1 MLCLHALPGGTFS
14 ALLSGM
20 PAEPSSR
27 RILVV
32 DDDDQI
38 RDLLATALSA
48 DGHTVDG
55 ARDGR
60 EALALLAHHPYD
72 LVLSD
77 LHVPRMDGP
86 SLYETLQTRHRFP
99 VRFAT
104 KLPRVI
110 FMTGNPA
117 EHTEFLRGTTD
128 PILEKPFAMRI
139 VRKMV
144 RVLLS
149 AAP

>member
-1 MLCLHALPGGTFS
+1 MS
-14 ALLSGM
+14 M

-38 RDLLATALSA
+38 RELLTTALGS

-55 ARDGR
+55 ARDGG
-60 EALALLAHHPYD
+60 EALALLELRPYD

-77 LHVPRMDGP
+77 LHMPRVDGP
-86 SLYETLQTRHRFP
+86 SLYETLRTRHHFP

-117 EHTEFLRGTTD
+117 KHAEFLRGTTD
-128 PILEKPFAMRI
+128 PILEKPFELRI

-144 RVLLS
+144 RVLLT
-149 AAP
+149 ATP

>member
-1 MLCLHALPGGTFS
+1 
-14 ALLSGM
+14 M
-20 PAEPSSR
+20 PAEPLPR

-32 DDDDQI
+32 DDDEQI
-38 RDLLATALSA
+38 RELLATALQG

-55 ARDGR
+55 ARDGS
-60 EALALLAHHPYD
+60 EALSMLEVHPYD

-77 LHVPRMDGP
+77 LHMPLVDGP
-86 SLYETLQTRHRFP
+86 SLYETLRNRHHFP

-117 EHTEFLRGTTD
+117 KHAEFLRSTTD
-128 PILEKPFAMRI
+128 PILEKPFELRV

-144 RVLLS
+144 RVLLT

>member
-1 MLCLHALPGGTFS
+1 
-14 ALLSGM
+14 M

-32 DDDDQI
+32 DDDAEI
-38 RDLLATALSA
+38 RELLTTALV
-48 DGHTVDG
+48 GEGYTVDE
-55 ARDGR
+55 ACDGG
-60 EALALLAHHPYD
+60 EALTLLEQRPYD

-77 LHVPRMDGP
+77 LHMPRVDGP
-86 SLYETLQTRHRFP
+86 SLYETLRTRHHFP

-110 FMTGNPA
+110 FMTGNA
-117 EHTEFLRGTTD
+117 AKHAEFLRGTTD
-128 PILEKPFAMRI
+128 PILEKPFALRV

-144 RVLLS
+144 RVLLT

>member
-1 MLCLHALPGGTFS
+1 MAADPL
-14 ALLSGM
+14 
-20 PAEPSSR
+20 SR

-32 DDDDQI
+32 DDDAEI
-38 RDLLATALSA
+38 RDLLATALGA

-55 ARDGR
+55 ARDGG
-60 EALALLAHHPYD
+60 EALALLEQHPYD

-77 LHVPRMDGP
+77 LHMPHVDGP
-86 SLYETLQTRHRFP
+86 SLYERLQTRHHFP

-110 FMTGNPA
+110 FMTGNPG
-117 EHTEFLRGTTD
+117 EHAAFLRGTTD
-128 PILEKPFAMRI
+128 PILEKPFAIRI

-149 AAP
+149 ATP

>member
-1 MLCLHALPGGTFS
+1 
-14 ALLSGM
+14 M
-20 PAEPSSR
+20 PSETCSR
-27 RILVV
+27 RILVA

-38 RDLLATALSA
+38 REMLTTTLAA
-48 DGHTVDG
+48 DGHEVNG
-55 ARDGR
+55 ARDGG
-60 EALALLAHHPYD
+60 EALALLEQHTYD

-77 LHVPRMDGP
+77 LHMPRVDGP
-86 SLYETLQTRHRFP
+86 SLYGTLRMRHRFP

-117 EHTEFLRGTTD
+117 EHAEFLRGTTD
-128 PILEKPFAMRI
+128 PILEKPFALRV

-144 RVLLS
+144 RILLT
-149 AAP
+149 ATP

>member
-1 MLCLHALPGGTFS
+1 
-14 ALLSGM
+14 M
-20 PAEPSSR
+20 PADPLSR

-32 DDDDQI
+32 DDDAEI
-38 RDLLATALSA
+38 RDLLATALGA
-48 DGHTVDG
+48 DGHSVDG
-55 ARDGR
+55 AGAGG
-60 EALALLAHHPYD
+60 EALVLLEQHPYD

-77 LHVPRMDGP
+77 LHMPHVDGA
-86 SLYETLQTRHRFP
+86 SLYETLQTRHHFP

-110 FMTGNPA
+110 FMTGNPG
-117 EHTEFLRGTTD
+117 EHAAFLRGTTD
-128 PILEKPFAMRI
+128 PILEKPFAIRI

-149 AAP
+149 ATP

>member
-1 MLCLHALPGGTFS
+1 MSQDQPT
-14 ALLSGM
+14 
-20 PAEPSSR
+20 PR

-38 RDLLATALSA
+38 REMLATALGG
-48 DGHTVDG
+48 DGHEVDG
-55 ARDGR
+55 ACDGS
-60 EALALLAHHPYD
+60 EALALLEQRPYD
-72 LVLSD
+72 IVLSD
-77 LHVPRMDGP
+77 LHMPRVDGP
-86 SLYETLQTRHRFP
+86 SLYETLRNRHHFP

-117 EHTEFLRGTTD
+117 KHAEFLRGTTD
-128 PILEKPFAMRI
+128 PILEKPFELRI

-144 RVLLS
+144 RVLLT
-149 AAP
+149 ATP

>member
-1 MLCLHALPGGTFS
+1 
-14 ALLSGM
+14 M
-20 PAEPSSR
+20 PTEPAPR

-32 DDDDQI
+32 DDDDGI
-38 RDLLATALSA
+38 REVLTAAFAA
-48 DGHTVDG
+48 DGHAVDG
-55 ARDGR
+55 ARDGD
-60 EALALLAHHPYD
+60 EALALLELRPYD

-77 LHVPRMDGP
+77 LQMPRVDGP
-86 SLYETLQTRHRFP
+86 SLYETLRLRHRFP

-110 FMTGNPA
+110 FMTGDPA
-117 EHTEFLRGTTD
+117 AHAEFLRGTTD
-128 PILEKPFAMRI
+128 PIIEKPFPLRV

>member
-1 MLCLHALPGGTFS
+1 
-14 ALLSGM
+14 M
-20 PAEPSSR
+20 PAEPLSR

-32 DDDDQI
+32 DDDEQI
-38 RDLLATALSA
+38 RELLATALEG

-55 ARDGR
+55 ARDGS
-60 EALALLAHHPYD
+60 EALSMLEVHPYD

-77 LHVPRMDGP
+77 LHMPLVDGP
-86 SLYETLQTRHRFP
+86 SLYETLRNRHHFP

-117 EHTEFLRGTTD
+117 KHAEFLRGTTD
-128 PILEKPFAMRI
+128 PILEKPFELRV

-144 RVLLS
+144 RVLLT

>member
-1 MLCLHALPGGTFS
+1 
-14 ALLSGM
+14 M
-20 PAEPSSR
+20 PAEALSR

-38 RDLLATALSA
+38 RDLLATALGG

-55 ARDGR
+55 ARDGG
-60 EALALLAHHPYD
+60 EALSLLEVHPYD

-77 LHVPRMDGP
+77 LHMPRVDGP
-86 SLYETLQTRHRFP
+86 SLYETLRNRHRFP

-117 EHTEFLRGTTD
+117 KHAEFLRGTTD
-128 PILEKPFAMRI
+128 PILEKPFELRV

-144 RVLLS
+144 RVLLT

>member
-1 MLCLHALPGGTFS
+1 
-14 ALLSGM
+14 M
-20 PAEPSSR
+20 PAEPLPR

-32 DDDDQI
+32 DDDEQI
-38 RDLLATALSA
+38 RELLATALQG

-55 ARDGR
+55 ARDGS
-60 EALALLAHHPYD
+60 EALSMLEVHPYD

-77 LHVPRMDGP
+77 LHMPLVDGP
-86 SLYETLQTRHRFP
+86 SLYETLRNRHHFP

-117 EHTEFLRGTTD
+117 KHAEFLRGTTD
-128 PILEKPFAMRI
+128 PILEKPFELRV

-144 RVLLS
+144 RVLLT

>member
-1 MLCLHALPGGTFS
+1 MSQDQPT
-14 ALLSGM
+14 
-20 PAEPSSR
+20 PR

-38 RDLLATALSA
+38 REMLATALGG
-48 DGHTVDG
+48 DGHEVDG
-55 ARDGR
+55 ACDGS
-60 EALALLAHHPYD
+60 EALALLEQRPYD
-72 LVLSD
+72 IVLSD
-77 LHVPRMDGP
+77 LHMPRVDGP
-86 SLYETLQTRHRFP
+86 SLYEMLRTRHHFP

-117 EHTEFLRGTTD
+117 EHADFLRGTTD
-128 PILEKPFAMRI
+128 PILEKPFTLRV

-144 RVLLS
+144 RVLLT
-149 AAP
+149 ATP

>member
-1 MLCLHALPGGTFS
+1 MSAEAL
-14 ALLSGM
+14 
-20 PAEPSSR
+20 SR

-32 DDDDQI
+32 DDDEEI
-38 RDLLATALSA
+38 RDLLATTLSA

-55 ARDGR
+55 ARDGG
-60 EALALLAHHPYD
+60 EALALLALRPYD

-77 LHVPRMDGP
+77 LRMPHVDGP

-110 FMTGNPA
+110 FMTANPA
-117 EHTEFLRGTTD
+117 AHAAFLRGTTD
-128 PILEKPFAMRI
+128 PILEKPFAIRI
-139 VRKMV
+139 VRKIV
-144 RVLLS
+144 RVLL
-149 AAP
+149 AATP

>member
-1 MLCLHALPGGTFS
+1 MPVEAL
-14 ALLSGM
+14 
-20 PAEPSSR
+20 SR

-32 DDDDQI
+32 DDDEEI
-38 RDLLATALSA
+38 RDLLATALGA

-55 ARDGR
+55 ARDGG
-60 EALALLAHHPYD
+60 EALALFALRPYD

-77 LHVPRMDGP
+77 LRMPHVDGP

-110 FMTGNPA
+110 FMTGDPA
-117 EHTEFLRGTTD
+117 AHAAFLRGTTD
-128 PILEKPFAMRI
+128 PILEKPFAIRI
-139 VRKMV
+139 VRKIV
-144 RVLLS
+144 RVLL
-149 AAP
+149 AATP